1 MWTWILQGKFS
12 SLLSKSG
19 LGKLAMDS
27 NIHYVMYSLGAAM
40 APNGGIIRLS
50 PLVLF
55 SLYQIALL
63 YNNSPVLPASLG
75 GYLSAFL
82 NAHESLFRIIAQIEV
97 TQVFIQA
104 VMLCIGGTSLTDVL
118 LLANFIWLRYAVS
131 SFVRETIG
139 LYTNPYLDSPN
150 TPGIVRS
157 IPQKFKAL
165 APSPQQP
172 S

>member
-1 MWTWILQGKFS
+1 MT
-12 SLLSKSG
+12 
-19 LGKLAMDS
+19 
-27 NIHYVMYSLGAAM
+27 H
-40 APNGGIIRLS
+40 S
-50 PLVLF
+50 PLLTSTREGYAYTVCSSTQQRTQLPRTTR
-55 SLYQIALL
+55 SHHA
-63 YNNSPVLPASLG
+63 LPASLG